1 MFRRKSKL
9 NVSLPKPPTKDEIL
23 EDMEYFSLD
32 RMLTGKDRR
41 QSTASN
47 LNASLDA
54 DKDSRE
60 KDGDVQLEEW
70 WQKFETFLTDINDL
84 ESYRKQ
90 FEYKK
95 TNVNKLDEE
104 ISAISED
111 ISSKLKVGIQKVTDE
126 ITENEQDLR

>member
-32 RMLTGKDRR
+32 RMLMGKDRR

-54 DKDSRE
+54 GKDSTE
-60 KDGDVQLEEW
+60 NDGDVQLEEW
-70 WQKFETFLTDINDL
+70 WQKFESFLTDINDL

-90 FEYKK
+90 FDYKK